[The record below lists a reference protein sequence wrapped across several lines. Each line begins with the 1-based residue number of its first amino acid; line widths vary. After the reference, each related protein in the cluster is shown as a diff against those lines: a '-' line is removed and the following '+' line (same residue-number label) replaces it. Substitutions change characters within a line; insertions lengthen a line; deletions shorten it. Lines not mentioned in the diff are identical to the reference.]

1 MFFLIE
7 MCPFGMNGKAS
18 TILIKFDGTK
28 SKTMFNALFQ
38 THKIAVL
45 LFLVIYLVKT
55 ILLLADKHEA
65 LTRFKKITKVPEMIV
80 SFLFLATGIYLVT
93 QIPEVKSLL
102 IIKLVAVA
110 LSIPIAIIG
119 FKKNSK
125 ILATLSLVLIIAA
138 YGLAEMSKKQAS
150 SKHAEEPA
158 ANTAGPAADS
168 TKNSGA
174 DVSTSDYNPEKAGK
188 LYNNNCSSCHGA
200 DGKAQIAG
208 AADLSKSAIDP
219 WAAKDIVT
227 EGKNS
232 MPGFG
237 EHMSTAEITSMV
249 NYIQSFK
256 VKK

>member
-1 MFFLIE
+1 MPL
-7 MCPFGMNGKAS
+7 FGMNGRAS
-18 TILIKFDGTK
+18 RILIKFDGTK
-28 SKTMFNALFQ
+28 NETMFNAIFQ
-38 THKIAVL
+38 THKVAVL

-65 LTRFKKITKVPEMIV
+65 LNRFKKITKVPEMIV

-110 LSIPIAIIG
+110 LSIPIAVIG
-119 FKKNSK
+119 FKRNNKM
-125 ILATLSLVLIIAA
+125 LASLSLVLIIAA

-150 SKHAEEPA
+150 SNHAEVPKGTSVAPA
-158 ANTAGPAADS
+158 TDS
-168 TKNSGA
+168 TNNSGA
-174 DVSTSDYNPEKAGK
+174 GVTNSDYNPEEAGK
-188 LYNNNCSSCHGA
+188 LYNNNCSSCHGT

-208 AADLSKSAIDP
+208 AADLSKSTIDL
-219 WAAKDIVT
+219 WAAKDVVT

-237 EHMSTAEITSMV
+237 EHMSTAQITSMV

>member
-1 MFFLIE
+1 
-7 MCPFGMNGKAS
+7 MNGKAS
-18 TILIKFDGTK
+18 TILIKFGGTK
-28 SKTMFNALFQ
+28 TDTMFNTLFQ
-38 THKIAVL
+38 THKIVVL
-45 LFLVIYLVKT
+45 LFLIIYLVKT

-65 LTRFKKITKVPEMIV
+65 LARFKKITKVPEMIV

-110 LSIPIAIIG
+110 LSIPIAVIG
-119 FKKNSK
+119 FKRNNK
-125 ILATLSLVLIIAA
+125 ILASLSLILIIAA

-150 SKHAEEPA
+150 SRHTEEVPIVVSPA
-158 ANTAGPAADS
+158 TDS
-168 TKNSGA
+168 TKGA
-174 DVSTSDYNPEKAGK
+174 GEVTSDYNPEQGKK
-188 LYNNNCSSCHGA
+188 LYVNNCSRCHGA

-208 AADLSKSAIDP
+208 AADLSKSMIDQ
-219 WAAKDIVT
+219 WAAKDIVS

-232 MPGFG
+232 MPGFI

-256 VKK
+256 TKK